1 MNREEREEMKLLAK
15 QIAMQVINDYNTNHS
30 KPIKSKGEETAPDL
44 KDKARE
50 LLKKCDQK
58 YQKNVLD
65 KLVDND

>member
-1 MNREEREEMKLLAK
+1 MDREMVKR
-15 QIAMQVINDYNTNHS
+15 IAYEVINDYIAKHNKKVAPTNV
-30 KPIKSKGEETAPDL
+30 PDL
-44 KDKARE
+44 KEKARE

>member
-1 MNREEREEMKLLAK
+1 MVKR
-15 QIAMQVINDYNTNHS
+15 IAYEVINDYIAKHNKKVAPTNV
-30 KPIKSKGEETAPDL
+30 PDL
-44 KDKARE
+44 KEKARE

>member
-1 MNREEREEMKLLAK
+1 MDRETVK
-15 QIAMQVINDYNTNHS
+15 QIAYEVINDYMAKHQ
-30 KPIKSKGEETAPDL
+30 KKIAPANVPDH
-44 KDKARE
+44 KEKAKE

>member
-1 MNREEREEMKLLAK
+1 MKREEIK
-15 QIAMQVINDYNTNHS
+15 QIAIEVIKDFMARQQKKVAPT
-30 KPIKSKGEETAPDL
+30 TAPDL

>member
-1 MNREEREEMKLLAK
+1 MDREMVKR
-15 QIAMQVINDYNTNHS
+15 IAYEVVNDYIAKHNKKVAPATV
-30 KPIKSKGEETAPDL
+30 PDL

>member
-1 MNREEREEMKLLAK
+1 MDREIVK
-15 QIAMQVINDYNTNHS
+15 QIAYEVIHDYMAKHQ
-30 KPIKSKGEETAPDL
+30 KKIAPENVPDH
-44 KDKARE
+44 KEKAKE